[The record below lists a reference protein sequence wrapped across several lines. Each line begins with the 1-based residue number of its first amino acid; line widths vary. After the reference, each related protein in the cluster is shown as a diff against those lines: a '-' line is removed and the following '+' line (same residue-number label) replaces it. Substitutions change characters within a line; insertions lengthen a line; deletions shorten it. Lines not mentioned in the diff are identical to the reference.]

1 MIKFEK
7 NRYTVN
13 EPIIKG
19 DTNIL
24 RIPVVRL
31 GDTSGTSEVR
41 VSTKSGSARAGRDFN
56 GYSKGKLG
64 LIFCISKCFASALG
78 TSEVR
83 VKMKQN
89 KTKVL
94 MTLQIQ

>member
-1 MIKFEK
+1 MLIKIIKRKSTNNKPFFFPAPVIKFEY

-19 DTNIL
+19 DVNLL

-31 GDTSGTSEVR
+31 GDTSGNSEVR

-56 GYSKGKLG
+56 GYSRGWYFG
-64 LIFCISKCFASALG
+64 
-78 TSEVR
+78 R
-83 VKMKQN
+83 
-89 KTKVL
+89 
-94 MTLQIQ
+94 

>member
-1 MIKFEK
+1 MVLITLPTFSAPVIKFEY

-19 DTNIL
+19 DMNIL
-24 RIPVVRL
+24 RIPVIRL

-56 GYSKGKLG
+56 GYSRG
-64 LIFCISKCFASALG
+64 LYWKEGSETDFQQDIRKFCILYQS
-78 TSEVR
+78 
-83 VKMKQN
+83 
-89 KTKVL
+89 
-94 MTLQIQ
+94 